1 MDGSSSLDA
10 ANGLGGGGGRTSSRQ
25 LSVGFRQRNETVS
38 HFVPQAFLPRLGVC
52 SACLHSDRNIVISFA
67 IVDCL
72 HADPPPQFE
81 EDVYWRHTE
90 DAGLRKNSCSLKFG
104 RIDLSRTAH
113 KHPPKLHTCVVLRK
127 DEKALMLDEQSEGG
141 PERYISW

>member
-1 MDGSSSLDA
+1 MRPFGLDDDDIE
-10 ANGLGGGGGRTSSRQ
+10 
-25 LSVGFRQRNETVS
+25 LSYI
-38 HFVPQAFLPRLGVC
+38 L
-52 SACLHSDRNIVISFA
+52 DRNIVISFA

-141 PERYISW
+141 PER